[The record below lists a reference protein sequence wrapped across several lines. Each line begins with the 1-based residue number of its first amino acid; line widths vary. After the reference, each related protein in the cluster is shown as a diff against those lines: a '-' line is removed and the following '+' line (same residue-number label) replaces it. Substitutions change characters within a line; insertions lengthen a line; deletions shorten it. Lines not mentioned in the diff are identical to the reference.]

1 MAVNTLTQQSG
12 WNPYNL
18 RTVNQPWGSN
28 IGVGSNTPYAPPQA
42 SMAPRTEGKILGA
55 TGKLIDKVG
64 KATGNLFPETNF
76 SENLERLGGIL
87 NPKPVYASDGA
98 NIDSIVSAMVQKG
111 YDPATARAVASAEP
125 DRFAREYLNTG
136 GPGGDYPPTP
146 PRNPLLDKDYS
157 NINLGGSLTDT
168 SGQNPMSGIFDEIFE
183 ARKAGNQSAID
194 AINSQYEQN
203 ESELNR
209 QLGMTD
215 TYQGNDLN
223 SLLTQWQGI
232 ESDVGKQKTSAQNTV
247 ETETGKAA
255 DQARMTQRQNRNV
268 LRALGILGSTYA
280 AENLAA
286 PMNQFDKQKA
296 TLVNW
301 GNERLAEL
309 DNYYN
314 QKKSEYDNL
323 VNDVK
328 TKYGDLRE
336 KIMGDLRYNNQQ
348 KADALKA
355 ATAGAQQ
362 NLANLNMQK
371 AQYEQQIEQYRQSL
385 TTQIAQMLMNKA
397 PNADLNSIANQSI
410 AFSNQLMGTSPNK
423 QVAIYQDRNKN
434 STG

>member
-18 RTVNQPWGSN
+18 QTVNQPWGSN
-28 IGVGSNTPYAPPQA
+28 IGVGTNTPTAPAGSTLNVSALRQ
-42 SMAPRTEGKILGA
+42 TLGNA
-55 TGKLIDKVG
+55 ADWIGGKLGI
-64 KATGNLFPETNF
+64 PETGI
-76 SENLERLGGIL
+76 SEKIAGGPTTNTGAAYAASSGQDLVSALMTKGGYNYQDAVNAANGPNASNLRNEFLGGGG
-87 NPKPVYASDGA
+87 NSGGGA
-98 NIDSIVSAMVQKG
+98 
-111 YDPATARAVASAEP
+111 
-125 DRFAREYLNTG
+125 
-136 GPGGDYPPTP
+136 GGDTYTP
-146 PRNPLLDKDYS
+146 PVNPLLSKTYS
-157 NINLGGSLTDT
+157 TNDLSGSLTNSPVGD
-168 SGQNPMSGIFDEIFE
+168 QGIDIFSEIY
-183 ARKAGNQSAID
+183 AAAQAGNQSAID
-194 AINSQYEQN
+194 AINSQYGQN

-223 SLLTQWQGI
+223 SLLTQWQGVK
-232 ESDVGKQKTSAQNTV
+232 SDVGKQKTSAQNTV